1 MLLPQ
6 QIRHIKNEIFRRKF
20 NNAELIGVNY
30 QLVIDDNSQEQ
41 EKQRSISML
50 RLRVIGVVLNDGGNS
65 PLKVKLDYTAL
76 LFETCIQVQKNFQL

>member
-50 RLRVIGVVLNDGGNS
+50 RLRVIGVILSDRGNS
-65 PLKVKLDYTAL
+65 PLKVKFHSTAS
-76 LFETCIQVQKNFQL
+76 

>member
-30 QLVIDDNSQEQ
+30 QLVIDDNLQEQ

-50 RLRVIGVVLNDGGNS
+50 RLRVIGVVLIDGGNS
-65 PLKVKLDYTAL
+65 PLKVKLHSTAS